1 MGTVQKN
8 RTGKGGQRKFG
19 RGLRKPSHQR
29 YTIERRWEKNK
40 ERKAAKIKKMLEK
53 KAARKARKA
62 QNAAA

>member
-1 MGTVQKN
+1 MGDTN
-8 RTGKGGQRKFG
+8 RKGKSGQRKYG

-53 KAARKARKA
+53 KAARKARKKA
-62 QNAAA
+62 QEAAA